1 MKRLQNKISESR
13 LTLPITS
20 VMATGVWVLAG
31 LFQEQ
36 WWIQLGCFAL
46 SAFLM
51 VELNNN
57 NALIR
62 IHSRMVSCSFIML
75 TCAACFLFSSLR
87 ESIAE
92 LFVIAAYVVLFTTY
106 QDKDSPGL
114 TFYGFLLLGLACISY
129 IHLIIL
135 IPILWGLMLTNLQS
149 LSWRTFLASLI
160 GILTPYWLLLCWEVY
175 QDDYTLLTPHVTALG
190 DIHIPFQFS
199 VLSPHLSITFVYIAI
214 LAILGILHFWKTSYQ
229 DKFRIRQLYGFF
241 IRMDLALFLLFCLQ
255 PQHGTILLRLII
267 INTAPLIAH
276 FTALT
281 QERVTNIIFCVILI
295 SVILLT
301 AYNLWM

>member
-20 VMATGVWVLAG
+20 VLATGVWVLAG

-36 WWIQLGCFAL
+36 WWVQFGCFAL
-46 SAFLM
+46 STFLM

-57 NALIR
+57 NALLR
-62 IHSRMVSCSFIML
+62 IHSRMVSCSFLML

-87 ESIAE
+87 EWMAE
-92 LFVIAAYVVLFTTY
+92 LFVIAAYVVLFRTY
-106 QDKDSPGL
+106 QDKYSPGL
-114 TFYGFLLLGLACISY
+114 TFYGFLLLGLASMSY
-129 IHLIIL
+129 VHIIIL
-135 IPILWGLMLTNLQS
+135 VPILWGLMLTNLQS
-149 LSWRTFLASLI
+149 LSWRTFFASLI
-160 GILTPYWLLLCWEVY
+160 GIFTPYWILFCWEVY
-175 QDDYTLLTPHVTALG
+175 QNDYTLLMTHITALG
-190 DIHIPFQFS
+190 DFQIPFQFS
-199 VLSPHLSITFVYIAI
+199 ALAPHLSITFVYIAI
-214 LAILGILHFWKTSYQ
+214 LTTLGIIHFLKISYQ

-241 IRMDLALFLLFCLQ
+241 IRMNLFLFLLFCLQ

-276 FTALT
+276 YIALT
-281 QERVTNIIFCVILI
+281 QERITNIISCVIII